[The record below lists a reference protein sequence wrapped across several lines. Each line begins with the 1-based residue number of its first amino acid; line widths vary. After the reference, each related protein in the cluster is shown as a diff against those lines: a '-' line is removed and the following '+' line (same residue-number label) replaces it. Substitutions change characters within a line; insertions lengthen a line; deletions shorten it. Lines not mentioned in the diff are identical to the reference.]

1 VALKVTIV
9 GGGSSMFVPLLL
21 RRFLAAPCM
30 RGGTLALMDV
40 DAGRLAVMDSLAHA
54 LVENEGAD
62 LTIES
67 TTDQRES
74 LVGADF
80 VIISIAVGGMAS
92 WEDDIEIPGRH
103 GIFMHIADSIGPG
116 GIMRAFRNLPVI
128 ESIAQDTAELAPG
141 AWILNYTN
149 PATAVAHVL
158 RDVPGVRFISLCSC
172 TGYPTNPEW
181 LAAQAGVAADELMTP
196 VPVAGLNH
204 CAGVTDLRLRDGTD
218 ALPLVRARAKDEV
231 VRWALDSFGVLP
243 YCWAHWVE
251 FFPQMQRLVD
261 PYGGRAQGL
270 AMTYGR
276 RIYVMDEQRER
287 AQGWS
292 DLAERWSDPAHRAE
306 ARLASMP
313 HGPEDEGIEVVDVIE
328 SLVENRGNRFIVN
341 VENDGS
347 ILNLPVDAIVEV
359 PAVVDGYGVHT
370 LAVGSLDRG
379 LASQLS
385 RHWAVQQLTV
395 QAALS
400 GDRRR
405 ALEAL
410 TLDPLV
416 EATLTLDGTERLL
429 DDLLEANAAFLPR
442 FA

>member
-1 VALKVTIV
+1 MPVKVTVV

-21 RRFLAAPCM
+21 RRFLQAPCM
-30 RGGTLALMDV
+30 RGGTLTLMDV
-40 DAGRLAVMDSLAHA
+40 DAARLAVMDSLARA

-67 TTDQRES
+67 TTDQRDA
-74 LVGADF
+74 LTGADF

-92 WEDDIEIPGRH
+92 WEDDIEIPARH
-103 GIFMHIADSIGPG
+103 GVFMHIADSIGPG
-116 GIMRAFRNLPVI
+116 GIARALRNLPVI
-128 ESIAQDTAELAPG
+128 ESIARDTAELAPG

-158 RDVPGVRFISLCSC
+158 RDVEGVNFISLCSC
-172 TGYPTNPEW
+172 TGYPTNPAW
-181 LAAQAGVAADELMTP
+181 LAEQVGVPAEELLAP

-204 CAGVTDLRLRDGTD
+204 CAGITELRLRDGSD
-218 ALPLVRARAKDEV
+218 AFPLVRARTQDEV
-231 VRWALDSFGVLP
+231 VRWALDSFGMLP

-251 FFPQMQRLVD
+251 FFPQLQRLTE
-261 PYGGRAQGL
+261 PYAGRAQGL

-276 RIYVMDEQRER
+276 RIYVMDEQRQR

-292 DLAERWSDPAHRAE
+292 DLAARWSTPAHRAE
-306 ARLASMP
+306 ARLAAMP

-328 SLVENRGNRFIVN
+328 SIVENRGTRFIVN
-341 VENDGS
+341 VANHGA
-347 ILNLPVDAIVEV
+347 IANLPDDAIVEV
-359 PAVVDGYGVHT
+359 PAIVDAYGVHT
-370 LAVGSLDRG
+370 MSVGSLERG
-379 LASQLS
+379 LASHLE

-400 GDRRR
+400 GDRATARE
-405 ALEAL
+405 ALLLDPLAESVL
-410 TLDPLV
+410 TLDAV
-416 EATLTLDGTERLL
+416 DTLL
-429 DDLLEANAAFLPR
+429 DELLEANARFLPR

>member
-1 VALKVTIV
+1 VAVKVTVV

-21 RRFLAAPCM
+21 RRFLQAPCM
-30 RGGTLALMDV
+30 RGGTLTLMDV
-40 DAGRLAVMDSLAHA
+40 DARRLAVMDSLARL
-54 LVENEGAD
+54 LVENEEAD

-80 VIISIAVGGMAS
+80 VIISIAVGGMLS
-92 WEDDIEIPGRH
+92 WENDIEIPGRH
-103 GIFMHIADSIGPG
+103 GVFMHIADSIGPG

-128 ESIAQDTAELAPG
+128 ESIAKDTAEVAPG

-158 RDVPGVRFISLCSC
+158 AGVPGVRFISLCSC
-172 TGYPTNPEW
+172 TGYPTNPLW
-181 LAAQAGVAADELMTP
+181 LAEQVGVFADELMTP

-204 CAGVTDLRLRDGTD
+204 CAGVTELRLRDGTD
-218 ALPLVRARAKDEV
+218 ALPLVRARTEDEV

-251 FFPQMQRLVD
+251 FFPQLQRLTE
-261 PYGGRAQGL
+261 PYTGRAQGL
-270 AMTYGR
+270 AMSHGR

-292 DLAERWSDPAHRAE
+292 ELAERWSQPEHRHE

-328 SLVENRGNRFIVN
+328 SIVENRGGRFIVN
-341 VENDGS
+341 VENHGS
-347 ILNLPVDAIVEV
+347 IANLPEDAIVEV
-359 PAVVDGYGVHT
+359 PAVIDGYGAHT
-370 LAVGSLDRG
+370 LAIGPLDYG
-379 LASQLS
+379 LASHLK
-385 RHWAVQQLTV
+385 RHWAVQKLTV
-395 QAALS
+395 EAALS
-400 GDRRR
+400 GNRSTARQ
-405 ALEAL
+405 AFV
-410 TLDPLV
+410 LDPLV
-416 EATLTLDGTERLL
+416 EATLTLEGADRLL
-429 DDLLEANAAFLPR
+429 DEMLAANAPLLPR